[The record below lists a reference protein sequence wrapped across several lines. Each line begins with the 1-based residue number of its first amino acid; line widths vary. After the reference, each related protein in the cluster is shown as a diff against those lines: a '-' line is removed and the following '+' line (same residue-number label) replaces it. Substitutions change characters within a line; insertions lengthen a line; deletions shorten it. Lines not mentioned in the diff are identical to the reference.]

1 MLIHFS
7 KLADTVHHQL
17 LCKQRLIMELEN
29 DKKRLKMMQRELKAI
44 QAPLPEGGAQALSDE
59 IEKLRENCDQMVKE
73 VEEAG
78 PSYGKYIII
87 FFFVSNTLFYNNPQ

>member
-1 MLIHFS
+1 
-7 KLADTVHHQL
+7 
-17 LCKQRLIMELEN
+17 MELEN

-73 VEEAG
+73 VEEAS
-78 PSYGKYIII
+78 PSYGKFIII
-87 FFFVSNTLFYNNPQ
+87 FLLISNTTLYNNLQPLLWEQQKIIKLN